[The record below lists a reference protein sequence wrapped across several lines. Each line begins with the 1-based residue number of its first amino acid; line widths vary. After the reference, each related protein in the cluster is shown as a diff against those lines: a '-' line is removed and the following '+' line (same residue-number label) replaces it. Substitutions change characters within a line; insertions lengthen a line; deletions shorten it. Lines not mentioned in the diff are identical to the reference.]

1 MSWAFEAS
9 MQQAAL
15 GSEWGLICLV
25 SIGQCIAGARTRENH
40 STTCWGCLVCVQV
53 SAGYATCHF
62 SIAMAQVFCC
72 LPARVAQHSLL
83 RRMGLLRLCLR
94 NHEFLDVISAV
105 IAGTFI

>member
-40 STTCWGCLVCVQV
+40 STTCWGCLVCMQV
-53 SAGYATCHF
+53 PAGSATCHF

-83 RRMGLLRLCLR
+83 REWASCACACTIMSSWMLYQL
-94 NHEFLDVISAV
+94 S
-105 IAGTFI
+105 